1 MTVEVNVPTLGE
13 SVTEATVGKWT
24 KSPGDAVAMDEALV
38 ELETDKVTIEV
49 NAPAAGRLASID
61 AQAGAEVG
69 PGVKIGTI
77 EAGAAPSQE
86 STAAVSRRAQDGG

>member
-1 MTVEVNVPTLGE
+1 
-13 SVTEATVGKWT
+13 
-24 KSPGDAVAMDEALV
+24 
-38 ELETDKVTIEV
+38 V

-77 EAGAAPSQE
+77 EAGAAG
-86 STAAVSRRAQDGG
+86 AAAAPA